1 MGATAAAAA
10 NARAVAS
17 AKASA
22 YDYCGANVQDILAEK
37 IGGDGERML
46 LVSWLGRCVP
56 DRWVTRSFLEDDFV
70 SRGHLAAYDEDRQ
83 FEAEAE
89 AERSAVV
96 ATTLQED
103 EEDEMISVE
112 DDDLLDDGLSMT
124 SSTGAAVD
132 RVMTAFEVGDVH
144 FGDSV
149 HASDP
154 EASEQDEHSVDASDS
169 LLSSSPGSPSVDRS
183 VDNTETAEIGSSAQ
197 YRRERISRRR
207 RGRSKTATNSSR
219 RRTGSTQHDAT
230 AVRSEITVEDLPLD
244 CRPYWRAF
252 HVGYIRGDLPFD
264 RVARQLAGPS
274 GRGRGMDGSSFV
286 TAGGVARMLCR
297 LGMIGSHSTGLSTD
311 SRVAHPPTPW
321 RALKSAQRAR
331 AMAEGTE
338 LLYEV
343 AELGSCEESLN
354 GKEEERVIR
363 LSTLSLAF
371 LYYRTINDRTRLEP
385 RRLFAI
391 VEFLL
396 FAYPGQSVSRSPLV
410 MATNAF
416 QLLTSRY
423 GGEISSIPSRMYE
436 HVEKRER
443 HNGSYS
449 FLQWLNSPLP
459 LLPPQWTVL

>member
-1 MGATAAAAA
+1 MWSAGATAAAAA

-17 AKASA
+17 AKASV

-37 IGGDGERML
+37 VGDDGERML

-56 DRWVTRSFLEDDFV
+56 NRWVTRSFLEDDFV

-83 FEAEAE
+83 FEVEAE
-89 AERSAVV
+89 AERSAT
-96 ATTLQED
+96 ATAAWQED
-103 EEDEMISVE
+103 EEDQMISVV
-112 DDDLLDDGLSMT
+112 DGDLLDDLSIT

-132 RVMTAFEVGDVH
+132 RVMTAFEAGDVQYS
-144 FGDSV
+144 DSI
-149 HASDP
+149 HAQDMTDAAGSD
-154 EASEQDEHSVDASDS
+154 QDELRVDASDS
-169 LLSSSPGSPSVDRS
+169 LLSSSPCSPSVDSS
-183 VDNTETAEIGSSAQ
+183 VDNTDIAHD
-197 YRRERISRRR
+197 RRERASRRR
-207 RGRSKTATNSSR
+207 RGRSKTTANSSR
-219 RRTGSTQHDAT
+219 RRTGSKHHEAT
-230 AVRSEITVEDLPLD
+230 AVRGEINVEDLPLD

-252 HVGYIRGDLPFD
+252 HVGYIRGALPFD

-274 GRGRGMDGSSFV
+274 GRGKGVDGSSFV

-297 LGMIGSHSTGLSTD
+297 LGMIGSHSTALSTD
-311 SRVAHPPTPW
+311 SKVVHPPTPW
-321 RALKSAQRAR
+321 RALKSSQRAF
-331 AMAEGTE
+331 AMAEATE

-343 AELGSCEESLN
+343 AELGRCEESLN
-354 GKEEERVIR
+354 GKEEERVVR
-363 LSTLSLAF
+363 LSALSLAF
-371 LYYRTINDRTRLEP
+371 LYYRTINDRTQLEP
-385 RRLFAI
+385 RRLFAV

-396 FAYPGQSVSRSPLV
+396 FAYPGQSVSHTPLV

-423 GGEISSIPSRMYE
+423 GGQISSIPSRMYE

-443 HNGSYS
+443 QNGSYS